1 MLEIALIVLKYQ
13 NMHSIA
19 HYSNYVRNKLVSKL
33 VLKLV
38 YIDSYTDLVLLLY

>member
-13 NMHSIA
+13 NWHSIT
-19 HYSNYVRNKLVSKL
+19 HYSNYVCNKLVSKL

-38 YIDSYTDLVLLLY
+38 YIDSYTDLVLLL